1 MQCMKLSEY
10 LNQLERGGKS
20 AFAKKIGAYA
30 SDLSDWSR
38 GERPIPIR
46 FCPAIERESVGAV
59 TRIELRP
66 VDWHIYWPEL
76 AAPQSQQAANG

>member
-1 MQCMKLSEY
+1 MRCMKLSEY

-30 SDLSDWSR
+30 SDLSDWSS

-46 FCPAIERESVGAV
+46 FCPAIERETCGAV
-59 TRIELRP
+59 SRIELRP
-66 VDWHIYWPEL
+66 DDWETYWPEL
-76 AAPQSQQAANG
+76 AQKALEPANG